1 MTRTPPQLRLR
12 DFHTPFGLVQGV
24 WSPTTTDL
32 ESGLHELIPY
42 LEPHIGN
49 LEWVAYRINDWGVR
63 DDAQPVI
70 RGRRISLDGFW
81 RVRWASITLGGRHRS
96 IELATRMPT
105 VNRTRVHR
113 VAEAI

>member
-1 MTRTPPQLRLR
+1 MTRTLPPLRLR

-24 WSPTTTDL
+24 RPPTTTDL

-42 LEPHIGN
+42 LAPHIGS
-49 LEWVAYRINDWGVR
+49 LERVAYRINDWGVH
-63 DDAQPVI
+63 DAQPVI
-70 RGRRISLDGFW
+70 RGRRIRIDGFW